1 MVSLLPTIDSN
12 LLAVQGGNYKL
23 AEALV
28 TASNAT
34 LHLPVQVMTV
44 RQQGHMYMIETKVL
58 ALPFPIL

>member
-1 MVSLLPTIDSN
+1 MISMLPTVDDN

-34 LHLPVQVMTV
+34 LHLPVQVNTV
-44 RQQGHMYMIETKVL
+44 RQQGNMYMIETKVL
-58 ALPFPIL
+58 ALPFLIP